1 MLKHI
6 KKRVANSPL
15 LQVTGFNS
23 FSIGVKLFTSFAV
36 SKLIALLLGPSGM
49 TFIGNF
55 RNALSI
61 LQNFATGGLIKA
73 TVKYTGET
81 KDDKVAFQSFIS
93 TLFWTFIVLSV
104 VIFAVVFLSSRALSN
119 LVFNDVSYAYVFKWT
134 AVLLPLFGLNA
145 FLLSI
150 LNGLNHFK
158 RVIRINLFTHILNL
172 LLFAFCIYFFG
183 LDGALMAVVIVPSA
197 SLLLTLLLAHKQFN
211 FLKVSRKVYVTD
223 KLKNFGQYAFMTLIS
238 AVSFP
243 LVFLGIRQFLSTQ
256 IGVDQAGYWEA
267 NFRLSTFYLIFIQS
281 LLNLY
286 ILPKLVEAQSEKSF
300 RAVVFEFYKQVIPLF
315 AIGLFLIF
323 LLKKYLV
330 LLVFSEEF
338 LPVTS
343 LLGWQII
350 GDFFRILALVM
361 AYQFH
366 AKKMM
371 WHYIIT
377 DLCLAMGLYLSA
389 IYFIDIYGLQGVVI
403 GHALT
408 YVLYFILILSIFRKP
423 ILKFNL

>member
-6 KKRVANSPL
+6 KKLVANSPL

-23 FSIGVKLFTSFAV
+23 FSIGIKLFTSFAV
-36 SKLIALLLGPSGM
+36 SKLIALFLGPSGL
-49 TFIGNF
+49 TFIGNL

-81 KDDKVAFQSFIS
+81 KDDNAVFQSFIS
-93 TLFWTFIVLSV
+93 TLFWVLIFLSV
-104 VIFAVVFLSSRALSN
+104 VIFFVVFGFSKTLSN
-119 LVFNDVSYAYVFKWT
+119 LVFDEVSYAYVFKWT
-134 AVLLPLFGLNA
+134 AILLPLFGLNA

-158 RVIRINLFTHILNL
+158 KVIRINLFTHILNL
-172 LLFAFCIYFFG
+172 LVFGYCIYVFG
-183 LDGALMAVVIVPSA
+183 LSGALMAVVIVPSA
-197 SLLLTLLLAHKQFN
+197 SLILTLLLAHQQFDFFKIN
-211 FLKVSRKVYVTD
+211 WKAFSLNQ
-223 KLKNFGQYAFMTLIS
+223 LKNFGQYAFMTLIS

-243 LVFLGIRQFLSTQ
+243 LVFLGIRQFLSNQ
-256 IGVDQAGYWEA
+256 IGLDEAGYWEA
-267 NFRLSTFYLIFIQS
+267 NFRLSTFYLIFMQS

-300 RAVVFEFYKQVIPLF
+300 RAVIFNFYKQVIPLF
-315 AIGLFLIF
+315 GVGLLLIF

-330 LLVFSEEF
+330 LLVFSDEF

-361 AYQFH
+361 VYQFH
-366 AKKMM
+366 AKKML

-377 DLCLAMGLYLSA
+377 DLCLALGLYFSA
-389 IYFIDIYGLQGVVI
+389 IYLIDIYGLQGVVI
-403 GHALT
+403 GHAFT
-408 YVLYFILILSIFRKP
+408 YVLYFILILIIFRKP
-423 ILKFNL
+423 ILKLNT